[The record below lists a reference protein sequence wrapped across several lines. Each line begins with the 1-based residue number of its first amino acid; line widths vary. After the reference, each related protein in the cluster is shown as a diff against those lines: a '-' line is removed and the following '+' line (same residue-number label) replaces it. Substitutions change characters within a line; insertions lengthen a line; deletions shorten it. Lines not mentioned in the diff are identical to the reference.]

1 MATRTTRTFGANKA
15 AYGAE
20 LVAMR
25 EEFNKLV
32 DEVEE
37 LKAAYKVHTHSAV
50 ATKAPDGSSGTG
62 FTPAFATVDAK
73 KIA

>member
-1 MATRTTRTFGANKA
+1 MAARSTRTFGSNKA
-15 AYGAE
+15 AFGAE

-37 LKAAYKVHTHSAV
+37 LKAHYIAHCHTTGTKPIAV
-50 ATKAPDGSSGTG
+50 GTG
-62 FTPAFATVDAK
+62 VLSPAITAVDAK
-73 KIA
+73 KIS